1 MRTAIFIEHLERN
14 AWVVKH
20 AVQIL
25 QHGILQPMPK
35 VTVSQGHQ
43 DRARPDRQLA
53 QCDSERAR

>member
-14 AWVVKH
+14 ACIVKH

-35 VTVSQGHQ
+35 ATVSQG
-43 DRARPDRQLA
+43 P
-53 QCDSERAR
+53 S